1 MTIHHLPQLLV
12 PRLLVS
18 AAASRAWIVFGLL
31 LCATSPVLGI
41 DQALD
46 PLVNQPTLAA
56 PAPGVVRELA
66 LEWLELQGPSDDVRS
81 AAMSLW
87 ADVAEAAERTPADRA
102 PADRDPAG
110 AGAAAAEDHRPP
122 SLAASMML
130 ERLAATFALVDER
143 AALLV
148 DLCSKPRPAEPL
160 ADQAWL
166 KEPET
171 ASLVSHNLRLL
182 YGRWLAQE
190 NLYDEA
196 REQLAELGP
205 HLVVDP
211 ATLLFYQGV
220 VFHRLLEK
228 EPGLQALERLDR
240 DVLNPPERYR
250 ALAGIL
256 VQDLRELED
265 DSLDHIARRMGDIR
279 RRLDLGRPGPK
290 TREVE
295 DGVIASLDKL
305 IEELEEQERQQQQQ
319 QQQSQGGGG
328 AAPNSPAPD
337 SGIFGGSGRGETNRR
352 NLGDTDGWGEL
363 PPKERQ
369 EAMQQI
375 GKDFPAHYRDVV
387 EQFFRKLAG
396 ESSTETGE

>member
-1 MTIHHLPQLLV
+1 MIVARSFNLV
-12 PRLLVS
+12 GKARSLIF
-18 AAASRAWIVFGLL
+18 AGLA
-31 LCATSPVLGI
+31 CAIAGSTSPAVA
-41 DQALD
+41 DDRPDD
-46 PLVNQPTLAA
+46 PFAKRPTLAA
-56 PAPGVVRELA
+56 PAPAVVRELA
-66 LEWLELQGPSDDVRS
+66 LQWLELHNPSAEARG
-81 AAMSLW
+81 AALALW
-87 ADVAEAAERTPADRA
+87 ADVAAASASAATDADSDTDV
-102 PADRDPAG
+102 P
-110 AGAAAAEDHRPP
+110 AEDDRPP
-122 SLAASMML
+122 SLAASVML
-130 ERLAATFALVDER
+130 ERLCATFALVDER
-143 AALLV
+143 AAALV
-148 DLCSKPRPAEPL
+148 ALCSQPRPLEAV
-160 ADQAWL
+160 AAQAWL
-166 KEPET
+166 LDPET
-171 ASLVSHNLRLL
+171 PSFVSDNLRLL

-205 HLVVDP
+205 QLVVDP

-228 EPGLQALERLDR
+228 GPGLQALQRLDR
-240 DVLNPPERYR
+240 DVRNPPERYR

-256 VQDLRELED
+256 VQDLSDLKDE
-265 DSLDHIARRMGDIR
+265 SLDHIARRMGDIR

-305 IEELEEQERQQQQQ
+305 IEELEEQERQRQQQ
-319 QQQSQGGGG
+319 QQQSSGGGG
-328 AAPNSPAPD
+328 AAPSSPAPD
-337 SGIFGGSGRGETNRR
+337 SGVLGGSGRGETTRR
-352 NLGDTDGWGEL
+352 NLGNGDGWGEL

-396 ESSTETGE
+396 EGSADPGE

>member
-1 MTIHHLPQLLV
+1 MIV
-12 PRLLVS
+12 ARSFNWFGGARRLIFAPL
-18 AAASRAWIVFGLL
+18 ALL
-31 LCATSPVLGI
+31 LACAIAGSTSLAVADDRPG
-41 DQALD
+41 D
-46 PLVNQPTLAA
+46 PFAKRPTLAA
-56 PAPGVVRELA
+56 PAPAVVRELA
-66 LEWLELQGPSDDVRS
+66 LQWLELHNPSDEVRG
-81 AAMSLW
+81 AALALW
-87 ADVAEAAERTPADRA
+87 ADVAAARA
-102 PADRDPAG
+102 PA
-110 AGAAAAEDHRPP
+110 AADANADTDVPAEDDRAP
-122 SLAASMML
+122 SLAASVML
-130 ERLAATFALVDER
+130 ERLCATFALVDER
-143 AALLV
+143 AATLV
-148 DLCSKPRPAEPL
+148 ALCSQPRPLEPP
-160 ADQAWL
+160 AAQAWL
-166 KEPET
+166 LDPET
-171 ASLVSHNLRLL
+171 PPLVSDNLRLL

-205 HLVVDP
+205 QLVVDP

-228 EPGLQALERLDR
+228 EPGLQALQRLDR
-240 DVLNPPERYR
+240 DVRNPPERYR

-256 VQDLRELED
+256 VQDLRDLKDE
-265 DSLDHIARRMGDIR
+265 SLDHIARRMGDIR

-305 IEELEEQERQQQQQ
+305 IEELEEQERQRQQQ
-319 QQQSQGGGG
+319 QQQSSGGGG
-328 AAPNSPAPD
+328 AAPSSPAPD
-337 SGIFGGSGRGETNRR
+337 SGVLGGSGRGETTRR
-352 NLGDTDGWGEL
+352 NLGNSDGWGEL

-396 ESSTETGE
+396 EGAADPGE

>member
-1 MTIHHLPQLLV
+1 MTLNHSHKRCGRWIALGAGLAVALL
-12 PRLLVS
+12 
-18 AAASRAWIVFGLL
+18 AWAPSPAGADDGL
-31 LCATSPVLGI
+31 I
-41 DQALD
+41 D
-46 PLVNQPTLAA
+46 PLAKQPTLAA
-56 PAPGVVRELA
+56 PAPTVVRELA
-66 LEWLELQGPSDDVRS
+66 LQWLELQGPSDEVRS
-81 AAMSLW
+81 AALALW
-87 ADVAEAAERTPADRA
+87 ADVAEAARNA
-102 PADRDPAG
+102 P
-110 AGAAAAEDHRPP
+110 AAEDHLGAAEDRRPP
-122 SLAASMML
+122 SLAASMLL

-143 AALLV
+143 AAALV
-148 DLCSKPRPAEPL
+148 DLCSKPRPLAPL
-160 ADQAWL
+160 NEQTWL
-166 KEPET
+166 FDPET
-171 ASLVSHNLRLL
+171 PSLVSNNLRLL

-190 NLYDEA
+190 SLYDEA
-196 REQLAELGP
+196 RGQLAELGP

-228 EPGLQALERLDR
+228 EPGLRALERLDH

-256 VQDLRELED
+256 VQDLRELKD

-279 RRLDLGRPGPK
+279 RRLGLGRPGPK

-295 DGVIASLDKL
+295 DGVIASLDKM
-305 IEELEEQERQQQQQ
+305 IEELEEQARQQQQQ

-328 AAPNSPAPD
+328 AAPSSPAPD

-352 NLGDTDGWGEL
+352 DLGNTDGWGEL

-396 ESSTETGE
+396 ESAGEGE

>member
-1 MTIHHLPQLLV
+1 MTHHHSLGSCGRWFALGVGLAFALLAGD
-12 PRLLVS
+12 PS
-18 AAASRAWIVFGLL
+18 PAAA
-31 LCATSPVLGI
+31 
-41 DQALD
+41 DDALTD
-46 PLVNQPTLAA
+46 PLAKQPTLAA

-66 LEWLELQGPSDDVRS
+66 LQWLELQNPGDEVRG
-81 AAMSLW
+81 AALTLW
-87 ADVAEAAERTPADRA
+87 ADVAEAATNAPAADDQPAD
-102 PADRDPAG
+102 DR
-110 AGAAAAEDHRPP
+110 RPP

-143 AALLV
+143 AAALV
-148 DLCSKPRPAEPL
+148 DLCAKPRPLAPL
-160 ADQAWL
+160 AEQAWL
-166 KEPET
+166 FDPET
-171 ASLVSHNLRLL
+171 PALVSDNLRLL

-190 NLYDEA
+190 SLYDEA
-196 REQLAELGP
+196 RGQLAELGP

-228 EPGLQALERLDR
+228 EPGLRALERMNH

-256 VQDLRELED
+256 EQDLRELKD

-279 RRLDLGRPGPK
+279 RRLGLGRPGPK

-295 DGVIASLDKL
+295 DGVIASLDKM
-305 IEELEEQERQQQQQ
+305 IEELEEQARQQQQQQ

-328 AAPNSPAPD
+328 AAPSSPAPD
-337 SGIFGGSGRGETNRR
+337 SGIFGGSGRGETSRR
-352 NLGDTDGWGEL
+352 DLGNTDGWGEL

-396 ESSTETGE
+396 ESAGEGE

>member
-1 MTIHHLPQLLV
+1 MSSG
-12 PRLLVS
+12 RLF
-18 AAASRAWIVFGLL
+18 AARAWLIAGLL
-31 LCATSPVLGI
+31 ATGVWPTVADDRLV
-41 DQALD
+41 D
-46 PLVNQPTLAA
+46 PLAKQPTLAA
-56 PAPGVVRELA
+56 PAPAVIRELA
-66 LEWLELQGPSDDVRS
+66 FEWLELQNASDDVRG
-81 AAMSLW
+81 AALALW
-87 ADVAEAAERTPADRA
+87 ADVADAAVRTPATA
-102 PADRDPAG
+102 PAEGDMPAT
-110 AGAAAAEDHRPP
+110 AEDLRPP
-122 SLAASMML
+122 SLAASRML

-143 AALLV
+143 VAALV
-148 DLCSKPRPAEPL
+148 DLCSKPRPLEPV
-160 ADQAWL
+160 AAQAWL
-166 KEPET
+166 FDPET
-171 ASLVSHNLRLL
+171 PSLVSHNLRLL

-228 EPGLQALERLDR
+228 EAGLRALERLDH
-240 DVLNPPERYR
+240 DVLDPPERYR

-265 DSLDHIARRMGDIR
+265 ESLDHIARRMGDVR

-305 IEELEEQERQQQQQ
+305 IEELEEQARQQQQQ
-319 QQQSQGGGG
+319 QQQSQGGGC

-337 SGIFGGSGRGETNRR
+337 SGIFGGSGPGQTTRR
-352 NLGDTDGWGEL
+352 DLGHTDGWGEL

-396 ESSTETGE
+396 EVSDDRGE

>member
-1 MTIHHLPQLLV
+1 MIVARSLNLLGVVRRLIFAPLALLLV
-12 PRLLVS
+12 CAIGGVATP
-18 AAASRAWIVFGLL
+18 AAADDR
-31 LCATSPVLGI
+31 P
-41 DQALD
+41 DD
-46 PLVNQPTLAA
+46 PFAKRPTLAA
-56 PAPGVVRELA
+56 PAPAVVRELA
-66 LEWLELQGPSDDVRS
+66 LQWLDLQNPSDEARG
-81 AAMSLW
+81 AALALW
-87 ADVAEAAERTPADRA
+87 ADVAAATAPAATNADAITDTDVPAEDDRA
-102 PADRDPAG
+102 
-110 AGAAAAEDHRPP
+110 P
-122 SLAASMML
+122 SLAASVML
-130 ERLAATFALVDER
+130 ERLCATFALVDER
-143 AALLV
+143 AAALV
-148 DLCSKPRPAEPL
+148 ALCSRPRPLEPP
-160 ADQAWL
+160 AAQAWL
-166 KEPET
+166 LDPET
-171 ASLVSHNLRLL
+171 PPLVSDNLRLL

-190 NLYDEA
+190 SLYDEA

-205 HLVVDP
+205 QLVVDP

-240 DVLNPPERYR
+240 DVRNPPERYR

-256 VQDLRELED
+256 VQDLRDLKDE
-265 DSLDHIARRMGDIR
+265 SLDHIARRMGDIR

-305 IEELEEQERQQQQQ
+305 IEELEEQERQRQQQ
-319 QQQSQGGGG
+319 QQQSSGGGG
-328 AAPNSPAPD
+328 AAPSSPAPD
-337 SGIFGGSGRGETNRR
+337 SGILGGSGRGETTRR
-352 NLGDTDGWGEL
+352 NLGNSDGWGEL

-396 ESSTETGE
+396 EGTADPGE